1 MGQVFTGGGCAGAW
15 SRRLSY
21 IREPENGFCCFF
33 YTGVGWDKHHS
44 ILRAQE
50 VCTGETVQDGKL
62 EVRFAEVLTRNL
74 GFHSERP
81 RVIIASI
88 DQHSLFE
95 RIFDQQ
101 YQKS

>member
-1 MGQVFTGGGCAGAW
+1 MAFVV
-15 SRRLSY
+15 
-21 IREPENGFCCFF
+21 
-33 YTGVGWDKHHS
+33 YTVQDGLRDTHHS
-44 ILRAQE
+44 PLRAPE
-50 VCTGETVQDGKL
+50 VCTGETVQEGKL

-81 RVIIASI
+81 RVFISSI
-88 DQHSLFE
+88 DQHSLFA